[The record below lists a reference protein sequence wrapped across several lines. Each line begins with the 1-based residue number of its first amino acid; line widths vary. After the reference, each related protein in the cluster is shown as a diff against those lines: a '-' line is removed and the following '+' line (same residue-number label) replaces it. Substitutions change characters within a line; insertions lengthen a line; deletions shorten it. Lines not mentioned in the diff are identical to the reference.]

1 MRKWLGVLGLV
12 MVGLATF
19 GCDDAPVV
27 GPGACSDV
35 ALVQLSATNVDGQRV
50 ASAAVGETLR
60 LDATPKNAEG
70 QAVSAVCHSPAVA
83 WRYTPST
90 CSLLGETAGFNP
102 LLRADAPGLCEL
114 RAIVGNVTG
123 ELTLRVTP

>member
-1 MRKWLGVLGLV
+1 MRKWLGVLGLL
-12 MVGLATF
+12 MIGLLAAA
-19 GCDDAPVV
+19 CDDAPVV

-35 ALVQLSATNVDGQRV
+35 ALVAISATNAAGQHV

-60 LDATPKNAEG
+60 LDATPRNAEG
-70 QAVSAVCHSPAVA
+70 QAVSMVCHSPAVA
-83 WRYTPST
+83 WRYTPGT
-90 CSLLGETAGFNP
+90 CSLLGETGGFNP